1 MKLISRRELINH
13 IYDDYITEE
22 KTIGDCIEDCH
33 TFTVDEDRLCEIC
46 KSKDCEGCP
55 LIKEMVEE

>member
-1 MKLISRRELINH
+1 MKLIRKRDLINH
-13 IYDDYITEE
+13 IYDDYITGE

-46 KSKDCEGCP
+46 KSSCEGCP
-55 LIKEMVEE
+55 LRKDEV